1 MAARVSRSGSPGPAP
16 TSVILPL
23 PEGEKTGGREGGPKL
38 LLSLRK
44 AWRMVEVVRGCR
56 RREEEGEEVEGEEE
70 EGLRKKAV
78 VLVVLLPSRRRRRRE
93 AMLAVVVVAM
103 VLCG

>member
-44 AWRMVEVVRGCR
+44 ACRMVEVVRGYR

-70 EGLRKKAV
+70 EGLRKAV